1 MRLEGY
7 TSDVDPL
14 SERGLGKIKLN
25 EQTKSKI
32 RKGTTQARKTN
43 TILASQGSKA
53 GTFDYF
59 EISAKGNAN
68 FCVRGTYPGSG
79 SRKASEV
86 SMVFKNYF
94 LAPRQVLQDH
104 QWAGRGQEPRTLS

>member
-1 MRLEGY
+1 MRPEGY

-59 EISAKGNAN
+59 EISAKE
-68 FCVRGTYPGSG
+68 TLIS
-79 SRKASEV
+79 ASAV
-86 SMVFKNYF
+86 
-94 LAPRQVLQDH
+94 PTPD
-104 QWAGRGQEPRTLS
+104 RGQEKQVRSAWFSKTTF